1 MFSHPLELGCWNGM
15 FTFVWKRLWKLVKRS
30 GSFGIKDELFPRVF
44 PGSSAW
50 SGMPRGPDLLGR
62 FHMLHNNLGS
72 LACS

>member
-1 MFSHPLELGCWNGM
+1 
-15 FTFVWKRLWKLVKRS
+15 VKRS

-62 FHMLHNNLGS
+62 FHMLHKIWDPLRVPES
-72 LACS
+72 